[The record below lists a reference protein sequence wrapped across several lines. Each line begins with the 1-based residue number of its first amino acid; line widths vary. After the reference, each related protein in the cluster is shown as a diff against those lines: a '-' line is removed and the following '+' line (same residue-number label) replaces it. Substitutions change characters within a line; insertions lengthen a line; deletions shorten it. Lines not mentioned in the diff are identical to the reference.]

1 MAPSSTG
8 SVAGSVG
15 VSVAGI
21 VTVGVVVERRSV
33 GTAGV
38 ADAGDKLVV
47 AVLTVA
53 GASPSMGVCPPHA
66 TSKPPTNSKSPTKTN
81 RRLCRIDFFTM

>member
-1 MAPSSTG
+1 
-8 SVAGSVG
+8 VG
-15 VSVAGI
+15 ASVAGI
-21 VTVGVVVERRSV
+21 VTVGVVVEGRSV

-53 GASPSMGVCPPHA
+53 GASPSMGV
-66 TSKPPTNSKSPTKTN
+66 
-81 RRLCRIDFFTM
+81 